1 MGFLNLLRV
10 AQPVDWNR
18 GRLSKLALVRSL
30 KLGTQL
36 ETYNMKSTNVSQR
49 ETCKRGKWRKFLQPR
64 RRPHDPMLVFSMSLF
79 NFEPAWNR
87 VFSPLKQRE
96 NVWS

>member
-10 AQPVDWNR
+10 PEPVDR
-18 GRLSKLALVRSL
+18 RVSRLARLGRLRPLSKWKGITMNSG
-30 KLGTQL
+30 KLTQRKIS
-36 ETYNMKSTNVSQR
+36 NGR
-49 ETCKRGKWRKFLQPR
+49 KWRKFLQPR
-64 RRPHDPMLVFSMSLF
+64 RRPHDPMLVFNMSLF

-96 NVWS
+96 NVWP